1 MVVNVAYWATSR
13 TCNLLNYVKKKIPK
27 FTNYAPKFKKS
38 ICLQI
43 EVDSVDKG
51 MQLRFEVMML
61 FLNLP
66 LL

>member
-43 EVDSVDKG
+43 EVFAFVID
-51 MQLRFEVMML
+51 
-61 FLNLP
+61 
-66 LL
+66 LLLKKLYEA